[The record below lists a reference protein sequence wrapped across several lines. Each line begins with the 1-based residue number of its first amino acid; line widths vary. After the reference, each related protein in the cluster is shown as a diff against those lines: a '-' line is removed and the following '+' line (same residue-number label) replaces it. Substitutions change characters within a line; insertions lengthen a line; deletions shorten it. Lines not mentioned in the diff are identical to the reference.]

1 MKCLKCFSFFKNN
14 NKSTIENNK
23 ENITQQ
29 INKVLNDDSEIIK
42 LDMNKIDKDKSNNFF
57 TPFRSIHNTNKSKK
71 SEKENKLKILQ

>member
-29 INKVLNDDSEIIK
+29 INKVLNDDS
-42 LDMNKIDKDKSNNFF
+42 
-57 TPFRSIHNTNKSKK
+57 
-71 SEKENKLKILQ
+71 

>member
-29 INKVLNDDSEIIK
+29 INKVLNNDSEIIK
-42 LDMNKIDKDKSNNFF
+42 LDMNKIDKDKSNNFLLLF
-57 TPFRSIHNTNKSKK
+57 VQYIIPIKAKNQKK
-71 SEKENKLKILQ
+71 KIN